1 MTDPMTL
8 FLEWNEEARHAPLI
22 DPDIIALATST
33 KDGRPSV
40 RMVLYRGIREGGL
53 SFFTNYQSRKGRELA
68 ENPAA
73 AIVFYWP
80 HLGKQVRVEG
90 QVERLSSTGSDL
102 YFHERPPQSRIT
114 SLVSKQ
120 SQPMPD
126 EDEFLSQLSE
136 AWQLMNDTG
145 WIARPSH
152 WGGFKLLPDLYEF
165 WIHGDHRRHRRI
177 LFEKRRELW
186 EQSRLYP

>member
-1 MTDPMTL
+1 MTDPMAL
-8 FLEWNEEARHAPLI
+8 FLKWNKEARQSPPI
-22 DPDIIALATST
+22 DPDIIALATAT

-68 ENPAA
+68 ENPVA

-90 QVERLSSTGSDL
+90 QVERLSSTESDL
-102 YFHERPPQSRIT
+102 YFDERPPQSRIT
-114 SLVSKQ
+114 SLVSRQ
-120 SQPMPD
+120 SRPMPD
-126 EDEFLSQLSE
+126 ENDFLRQLVE
-136 AWQLMNDTG
+136 AEQLIDDTG
-145 WIARPSH
+145 RIARPSH
-152 WGGFKLLPDLYEF
+152 WGGFKLLPSLYEF
-165 WIHGDHRRHRRI
+165 WIHEDYRRHRRT
-177 LFEKRRELW
+177 LFEKRGELW